1 MLFNW
6 VQPLF
11 NRYAQRCAKGVT
23 RGAKWPGT
31 PQKRNNTLSGHT
43 GEQESGGPGH
53 GTRKATHG
61 NGTPVNRGKVAQDMA
76 QAKQHTEQAHR

>member
-23 RGAKWPGT
+23 RVVLDKECCINYTHPSIT
-31 PQKRNNTLSGHT
+31 IQSSICTLKV
-43 GEQESGGPGH
+43 PIIA
-53 GTRKATHG
+53 TRPEINA
-61 NGTPVNRGKVAQDMA
+61 
-76 QAKQHTEQAHR
+76 

>member
-23 RGAKWPGT
+23 RGPQRRT
-31 PQKRNNTLSGHT
+31 PSRRNVY
-43 GEQESGGPGH
+43 
-53 GTRKATHG
+53 
-61 NGTPVNRGKVAQDMA
+61 VNPLERAYVAIV
-76 QAKQHTEQAHR
+76 HRRWLNKTFYMPTKS